1 MSRHGWYFTIVSHGE
16 TAIEYAVFCVND
28 EFDHYI
34 QTLRAARQGLQVALR
49 HDTDPTL
56 KVAYPSVALVKT
68 LVTTSEEALEDAID
82 NTSGFWAQLPLQ
94 PMQEILHESGH
105 LTDAEVLNLLRET
118 EVSGSHA
125 RLVMNSPDH
134 PYFTIDPGDADT
146 NIETSYISSH
156 LLPPHPHTDK
166 Q

>member
-56 KVAYPSVALVKT
+56 KVAYPNIALVKT
-68 LVTTSEEALEDAID
+68 LVTTSEEAMEEAID

-146 NIETSYISSH
+146 NIETSYISRH
-156 LLPPHPHTDK
+156 LLPTNTLTDK